1 MEASKEGHLD
11 IVEYL
16 LEKDADVNIQNNEGK
31 TVLDYIKILK
41 NNCVK

>member
-1 MEASKEGHLD
+1 MEASKKGHLD

-16 LEKDADVNIQNNEGK
+16 LEKDADINIQNNEGK

-41 NNCVK
+41 NNGGK